1 MRALL
6 ALLSTG
12 ILAAG
17 WGCAASQE
25 ADSTDGS
32 SSTDPASSGN
42 GGAGAAGGGGGSP
55 ASSGNGGSIGIGG
68 SGVGGGEPGPAL
80 LYVHTDTTLFT
91 ADAQES
97 PLTLTEI
104 GDFDCVGGDGQ
115 DVSMTDLAVNAAGE
129 VWGISKSNVYRFEV
143 QGSTVHCADTI
154 PLENPDD
161 ISFYGMAIVPP
172 GILGAAEVLLAANS
186 AGELWSIDDNGAL
199 SRRGTFGKVPADDGN
214 GHTFQH
220 AGQDWELSG
229 DIVISANDGDPV
241 GFATVRD
248 CPDPPSA
255 NGCNEV
261 DTLIEIDVDKLVT
274 STTQSVTKSVRGK
287 VLKAS
292 GCSDTVAGYGR
303 IYGIAAYQ
311 GSVFGFSRGAGDGFA
326 VEISNQDG
334 YGCLVQA
341 FSGNPWSGAGI
352 TTLAP
357 VDPPPPK

>member
-1 MRALL
+1 M
-6 ALLSTG
+6 
-12 ILAAG
+12 
-17 WGCAASQE
+17 
-25 ADSTDGS
+25 
-32 SSTDPASSGN
+32 
-42 GGAGAAGGGGGSP
+42 
-55 ASSGNGGSIGIGG
+55 
-68 SGVGGGEPGPAL
+68 
-80 LYVHTDTTLFT
+80 HTDTTLFT
-91 ADAQES
+91 ADPEET
-97 PLTLTEI
+97 PLTLTEV

-115 DVSMTDLAVNAAGE
+115 DISMTDLAVNAAGE

-143 QGSTVHCADTI
+143 QGSSVHCADTI

-186 AGELWSIDDNGAL
+186 AGELWSIDDNGGL

-214 GHTFQH
+214 GHTYQH
-220 AGQDWELSG
+220 AGKDWELSG

-255 NGCNEV
+255 TGCNDV
-261 DTLIEIDVDKLVT
+261 DTLIEIDVGKLVT

-287 VLKAS
+287 VLKGS
-292 GCSDTVAGYGR
+292 GCSDSVPGYGR

-326 VEISNQDG
+326 IEISNQDG

-357 VDPPPPK
+357 VEPPPPK

>member
-1 MRALL
+1 VRALL

-17 WGCAASQE
+17 GWGCAASQD
-25 ADSTDGS
+25 ADATDGS
-32 SSTDPASSGN
+32 SSDPSSSASA
-42 GGAGAAGGGGGSP
+42 GGGGSGGGGSP
-55 ASSGNGGSIGIGG
+55 GASGTGGGIGIGG
-68 SGVGGGEPGPAL
+68 AEPGPAL

-91 ADAQES
+91 ADPQET
-97 PLTLTEI
+97 PLTLVEV
-104 GDFDCVGGDGQ
+104 GAFDCVGGDGE
-115 DVSMTDLAVNAAGE
+115 DFSMTDLAVNAAGE

-143 QGSTVHCADTI
+143 QGSTVHCAQTI

-172 GILGAAEVLLAANS
+172 GILGAEEVLLAANS
-186 AGELWSIDDNGAL
+186 AGELWSIDESGAL
-199 SRRGTFGKVPADDGN
+199 ARRGTFGTVPADDGN
-214 GHTFQH
+214 GHTYQH
-220 AGQDWELSG
+220 AGKAWELSG

-261 DTLIEIDVDKLVT
+261 DTLIEIDVAKLIT

-287 VLKAS
+287 VLKGS
-292 GCSDTVAGYGR
+292 GCSDSAPGYGR

-357 VDPPPPK
+357 VEPPPPK